1 AADCDVADLRRDPL
15 VMLAGSVFV
24 QRFTGEVERG
34 EKRAKVQ
41 VSAAEK
47 SYARAL
53 YDFREAQGVPQYP
66 NANSTMR
73 LSYGKVTP
81 LASADGVHYDSRS
94 TIAGYGEKFDPGQYE
109 YRVDDRLRMLLA
121 SEDWG
126 RWGEKGKLYVDFLT
140 DNDITGGN
148 SGSPVLDGRGR
159 LIGLAF
165 DGNRESMAG
174 DVWFHPGLSR
184 TVCVDIR
191 YVMWI
196 IEKYAGADWLLDEI
210 RFEK

>member
-1 AADCDVADLRRDPL
+1 
-15 VMLAGSVFV
+15 MY
-24 QRFTGEVERG
+24 
-34 EKRAKVQ
+34 KRQSEGIA
-41 VSAAEK
+41 
-47 SYARAL
+47 
-53 YDFREAQGVPQYP
+53 QYP

-73 LSYGKVTP
+73 LTYGSVVP
-81 LASADGVHYDSRS
+81 LNPSDGVHYDSRS
-94 TIAGYGEKFDPGQYE
+94 TITGYMEKYNPDEYE
-109 YRVDDRLRMLLA
+109 FRVDDRMKRLIA
-121 SEDWG
+121 AEDWG
-126 RWGEKGKLYVDFLT
+126 RWGEKGTLCVNFLT

-174 DVWFHPGLSR
+174 DVWFHPDLAR

-196 IEKYAGADWLLDEI
+196 IDKYAEADWLLDEMK
-210 RFEK
+210 FEK